1 MIIWHFLIQIS
12 FLTACR
18 CPLEMELKKV
28 LQERI
33 MVLDGG
39 MGTMIQQLNLKEED
53 FRGMEFKDHPCS
65 LKGNN
70 DMLSLTKPD
79 AIYQI
84 HKVHAQPEL
93 STKYIQHNLPNN
105 RAIR

>member
-1 MIIWHFLIQIS
+1 M
-12 FLTACR
+12 
-18 CPLEMELKKV
+18 V
-28 LQERI
+28 LQKRI

-53 FRGMEFKDHPCS
+53 FRGMEFKDHSCS

-70 DMLSLTKPD
+70 DMLSITKPD

-84 HKVHAQPEL
+84 HKVYTQPELSTIHKTHTHPEL
-93 STKYIQHNLPNN
+93 STKYTYSIIFL
-105 RAIR
+105 IIEL